1 MTSLSLSKGHRFIVI
16 DLEVRSLKGAHRTAF
31 FPEAMGGNLIP
42 CLSQLLEAA
51 DIL

>member
-1 MTSLSLSKGHRFIVI
+1 MTSLSLSKGHRFIVV
-16 DLEVRSLKGAHRTAF
+16 DLEVRSVRRAHRTAF